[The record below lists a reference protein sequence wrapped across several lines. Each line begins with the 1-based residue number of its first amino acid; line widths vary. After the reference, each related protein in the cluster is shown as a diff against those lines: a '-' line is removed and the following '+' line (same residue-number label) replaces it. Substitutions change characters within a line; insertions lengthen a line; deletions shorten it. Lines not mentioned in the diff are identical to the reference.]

1 MVFLVFMTPV
11 PIGAALLVRGAVPVY
26 IRRPFN
32 GPILA
37 PMALLS
43 VVPFVVIVMLWIVI
57 AMMLSLVTILVPIAI
72 ISILHRSGGYDW
84 H

>member
-1 MVFLVFMTPV
+1 
-11 PIGAALLVRGAVPVY
+11 
-26 IRRPFN
+26 
-32 GPILA
+32 
-37 PMALLS
+37 MALLS

-72 ISILHRSGGYDW
+72 ISILHRSGAYDW